1 MGIYKENQIFWQV
14 RNTAARYLIEVYMSK
29 SEGYSYLSLALWL
42 LESLVHP
49 CFPLFSLITYHWF
62 PLPSLPN
69 HLLLRSY
76 SLVHLLLL
84 ASILSV
90 SFPHSPLAPSPPP
103 TLPLPLPSL
112 PCLLTTGLLLLPTSC
127 SFTLPPPSFSS
138 TNGSSL
144 PSLLH
149 NWFHPHLPGSSLFPF
164 PYLQ

>member
-1 MGIYKENQIFWQV
+1 
-14 RNTAARYLIEVYMSK
+14 MSK

-76 SLVHLLLL
+76 SLFHLLLL

-90 SFPHSPLAPSPPP
+90 SFPHSPLTPSPPP